1 MMLCILPIND
11 TNDVTLQIHS
21 TLIEAFCWENDI
33 NLIKVRVF
41 WESWR
46 FYRLLI
52 LGQRS
57 EMIYFKTIINN
68 SFRHL
73 CALAVAGVPMI
84 GDN

>member
-52 LGQRS
+52 GQRS

-68 SFRHL
+68 SVRHL
-73 CALAVAGVPMI
+73 CALAVAGVLII
-84 GDN
+84 GIS